1 MDQIVSCSK
10 LLIPIILI
18 SISFKTED
26 QVVAQITAMVGIT
39 VFLFSFL
46 FLALWI
52 KLIIVALLYLAWRL
66 MGDNMITFFYRKFNK

>member
-18 SISFKTED
+18 SISIKTED

-52 KLIIVALLYLAWRL
+52 KLIIVALLYIAWRL